1 MAPRL
6 PMSASACALYAI
18 VARDARVAVVF
29 RRGPTRHI
37 RMLRWDL
44 ARDVVEPG
52 QWLYGAVETTASALS
67 PDGELLAYCARK
79 RGETFTA
86 VSRPPYFTALAFFGL
101 GANAHGGFF
110 PSARELVV
118 GRTFGRQR
126 DEVDTE
132 GVLRLTD
139 MFAYFFGDERRF
151 ESWEATLYGVADAH
165 HGFWA
170 EAPGG
175 VQRKC
180 CPARRRLLLVREPVR
195 YAAFAPTFAYRL
207 VDGEDGGGELS
218 LGPRDWVDWD
228 HEGSL
233 LYAEHGRLYRQRVPA
248 SLSVPRQPPR
258 LVADLREQTFERL
271 EAPAWATRWP
281 KGRPTRKGVARSRR

>member
-1 MAPRL
+1 
-6 PMSASACALYAI
+6 MSSSAYALYAI

-29 RRGPTRHI
+29 RRGPTRHV

-44 ARDVVEPG
+44 AKDDVEPG
-52 QWLYGAVETTASALS
+52 QWLYGTVETTASALS

-101 GANAHGGFF
+101 GANARGGFF
-110 PSARELVV
+110 PGARELVV
-118 GRTFGRQR
+118 GWTFGRQR
-126 DEVDTE
+126 DEVDTQ

-139 MFAYFFGDERRF
+139 MFAYFFGDKRRF
-151 ESWEATLYGVADAH
+151 ESWEATLHGVADAH

-175 VQRKC
+175 VQRKG
-180 CPARRRLLLVREPVR
+180 CPARRSLRLEREPVR
-195 YAAFAPTFAYRL
+195 YAAFAPTYAYRL
-207 VDGEDGGGELS
+207 VDADAREGELSLRS

-233 LYAEHGRLYRQRVPA
+233 LYAEEGRLYRQRAPA
-248 SLSVPRQPPR
+248 SLSVPMQPSR
-258 LVADLREQTFERL
+258 LVADLRDQAFERL

-281 KGRPTRKGVARSRR
+281 KGRTTRGGAARGRR